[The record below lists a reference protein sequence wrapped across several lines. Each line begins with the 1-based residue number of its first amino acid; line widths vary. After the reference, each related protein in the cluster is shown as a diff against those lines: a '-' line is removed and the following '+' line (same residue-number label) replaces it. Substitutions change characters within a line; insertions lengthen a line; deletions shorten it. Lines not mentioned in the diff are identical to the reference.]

1 MSTKDLFR
9 LSALAAILSSGLAF
23 LTALVSMFA
32 VLIPG
37 ILDLVVTGLVWITDL
52 FIFFALVG
60 FYGVQTRETG
70 GLGLAGLTLA
80 VLAIPAT
87 VLVPPLGFPVFLM
100 GILLFAIANMRAR
113 VLPAGGMWLWFAG
126 AMVAVPAAFLG
137 LRILFALG
145 LVVIGCGRA
154 WLGIALWSLAE
165 RDSES
170 SHREALVT
178 STADGRARVIQSES

>member
-1 MSTKDLFR
+1 MSRDLFR
-9 LSALAAILSSGLAF
+9 LSALAAILSSGLSF

-32 VLIPG
+32 VFIPG
-37 ILDLVVTGLVWITDL
+37 FLDLVLTGLMLVTDL

-60 FYGVQTRETG
+60 FYGVQTKETG
-70 GLGLAGLTLA
+70 GLGLVGFALA
-80 VLAIPAT
+80 VLTIPAT
-87 VLVPPLGFPVFLM
+87 VFLPPLGFPLFLM

-126 AMVAVPAAFLG
+126 AMVAVPAAFLN

-154 WLGIALWSLAE
+154 WLGAALWSLVE
-165 RDSES
+165 KDSGLLSRRPLLASME
-170 SHREALVT
+170 
-178 STADGRARVIQSES
+178 DGHARRIQSES